1 MRRCQQAAAYEC
13 PTFVLGG
20 WQSDFAAKAG
30 DAGFGGLLAS
40 AAERAL
46 DDARVDADEFEVA
59 HVGNLAGELFC
70 GQAHLGAMLAS
81 VDPAFSGIPTSRH
94 EAACASG
101 SIAALAAMTEFEAGR
116 YDLALVA
123 GVEVMRNVPGQKA
136 AELLG
141 CAGWVGLEMVGEEF
155 PWPSQFAEVAEIYD
169 RRWGLDHEHLA
180 RIAEVN
186 FSNARTNP
194 NAQTRGWVPHSG
206 FGDDDD
212 LNPVVRGL
220 LRKHDCG
227 RITDGSAAVVLASAD
242 YAEAWAR
249 VHAIDPDTV
258 PVIAGWGHH
267 TAPLRLEDKLD
278 TAREGLLFPHLRET
292 FSDALARAG
301 LSDTSELDAVEV
313 HDCFTI
319 SEYVAIDHMGLTA
332 PGESWRAIEDG
343 RTEMD
348 GQLPINPSG
357 GLLGLG
363 HPVGATGVRM
373 LLDAAK
379 QVRGQAAGY
388 QVPGARRVATSNIG
402 GSFTTAV
409 SFVVTS
415 S

>member
-1 MRRCQQAAAYEC
+1 MSEPVY
-13 PTFVLGG
+13 VLGG

-30 DAGFGGLLAS
+30 DGGLGGLLA
-40 AAERAL
+40 AAVAGTL
-46 DDARVDADEFEVA
+46 DDARIDAADIEVA

-81 VDPAFSGIPTSRH
+81 VDPALSGIPTARH

-101 SIAALAAMTEFEAGR
+101 SIATLAAMCELEAGR

-141 CAGWVGLEMVGEEF
+141 CAGWVGEEMVGEEF
-155 PWPSQFAEVAEIYD
+155 PWPSQFAQVAEVYD
-169 RRWGLDHEHLA
+169 RQWGLDHEHLA

-186 FSNARTNP
+186 FGNARANP
-194 NAQTRGWVPHSG
+194 NAQTRQWVPPAG
-206 FGDDDD
+206 YGEDDDV
-212 LNPVVRGL
+212 NPVVRGL

-227 RITDGSAAVVLASAD
+227 RITDGSAAVVLASAS
-242 YAEAWAR
+242 YAEDWAR
-249 VHAIDPDTV
+249 RRSIDPDSLA
-258 PVIAGWGHH
+258 VIAGWGHH
-267 TAPLRLEDKLD
+267 TAPLRLEDKLE
-278 TAREGLLFPHLRET
+278 ARGEGLLFPHLRET
-292 FSDALARAG
+292 FDDALGRAG
-301 LSDTSELDAVEV
+301 LADVSQLDAIEV

-319 SEYVAIDHMGLTA
+319 SEYVAIDHLGITA

-343 RTEMD
+343 RTEM
-348 GQLPINPSG
+348 GGELPINPSG

-373 LLDAAK
+373 LLDATK
-379 QVRGQAAGY
+379 QVRGEAGDY

-409 SFVVTS
+409 SFVVS
-415 S
+415 AA